1 MPKSP
6 RPDPKLRD
14 GGAGRAVSQLFP
26 GAVGAGLD
34 PNANANA
41 NAKKKKKRV
50 LEDKKL
56 KFVTSVSHHWNRI

>member
-34 PNANANA
+34 PNANANT
-41 NAKKKKKRV
+41 NKKIIIIKNHTKIITIIK
-50 LEDKKL
+50 
-56 KFVTSVSHHWNRI
+56 I